1 MNYDNHDI
9 KKLIKDFY
17 EVTGQRIA
25 LFDKNFNII
34 TKYPEKRCDFCEHIR
49 STEKGRIACTCSDN
63 DMLKKATWGKTIR
76 LRCHAG
82 LLEVCAPII
91 DDMGISGYLMFGQ
104 ILYDTDIPN
113 QFEEI
118 KKLTKNYFTKNDFE
132 EKILS
137 VRNLSPEYLDS
148 VENIMTACISY
159 IHLNKM
165 LNAAKTGLW
174 AQIDYYIE
182 RNFTSQFSLEDISKD
197 LGVCV
202 SSICKTVKRHSGVT
216 IHQLLTSKRI
226 AKAKNLLKTTNLNV
240 NEISDSVGI
249 HDYNY
254 FTKLF
259 KKAVG
264 LTPTQFRKR

>member
-1 MNYDNHDI
+1 MNYDNQEI

-25 LFDKNFNII
+25 LFDRNFNII

-49 STEKGRIACTCSDN
+49 STEKGHIACTCSDN
-63 DMLKKATWGKTIR
+63 DMLKKASLGKTVR
-76 LRCHAG
+76 LKCHAG
-82 LLEVCAPII
+82 LLEICAPII

-104 ILYDTDIPN
+104 ILYDTEVQEQLN
-113 QFEEI
+113 KI
-118 KKLTKNYFTKNDFE
+118 KKLTKDYFTKKDFD
-132 EKILS
+132 EKIS
-137 VRNLSPEYLDS
+137 SIRSLSPEYLDS

-182 RNFTSQFSLEDISKD
+182 RNFTSQFSLEDMSND
-197 LGVCV
+197 LGFCI
-202 SSICKTVKRHSGVT
+202 STICKTVKAHSGKT
-216 IHQLLTSKRI
+216 IHQLLTIKRI

-240 NEISDSVGI
+240 NEVSDSVGI

-254 FTKLF
+254 FTKIF
-259 KKAVG
+259 KKNVG